1 MQHKELLTKT
11 GIAQIGEEIGLELGH
26 KLVNDF
32 KVANPGSR
40 LFNVI
45 GKNIIETIL
54 SQPGCEGIRFY
65 NAINEEG
72 QNTLVYVGVDYQGLD
87 ILTYTIVKSTGN
99 AIELVKQN
107 AIVADRTLGGTKP
120 PAISVAEPLNPLN
133 WD

>member
-1 MQHKELLTKT
+1 MQQKELLTKT

-26 KLVNDF
+26 KLVIDF
-32 KVANPGSR
+32 KDANPGTR

-45 GKNIIETIL
+45 GKNIIQAIL

-72 QNTLVYVGVDYQGLD
+72 QNTLVYVGVDNQGLD
-87 ILTYTIVKSTGN
+87 ILEYTTIQSTGN
-99 AIELVKQN
+99 SIELVKQN
-107 AIVADRTLGGTKP
+107 AIVADRTLGGGRSTG
-120 PAISVAEPLNPLN
+120 ASVEVPMNPLN